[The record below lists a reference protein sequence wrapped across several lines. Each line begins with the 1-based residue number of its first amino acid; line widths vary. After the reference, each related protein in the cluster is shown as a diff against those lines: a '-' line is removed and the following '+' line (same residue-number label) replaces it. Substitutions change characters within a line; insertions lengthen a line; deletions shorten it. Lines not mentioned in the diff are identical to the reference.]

1 MRETFTFL
9 TKAHFTLD
17 IRLAKSG
24 ELSNL
29 KKSGSKRE
37 TDKVTQNEN
46 DLDLEPEDG
55 RLRLLDSFPVWFSD
69 TIAFIIKQILESET
83 VEDMG
88 KINHLKSELGQK
100 YDSHTKAEEL
110 LSHVRLSSRVINKN
124 SECLYT
130 SFGLTW
136 KCQYNGQPN

>member
-83 VEDMG
+83 VEVMG
-88 KINHLKSELGQK
+88 KINHIKSELGQNMI
-100 YDSHTKAEEL
+100 HTQ
-110 LSHVRLSSRVINKN
+110 RLKN
-124 SECLYT
+124 Y
-130 SFGLTW
+130 
-136 KCQYNGQPN
+136 

>member
-1 MRETFTFL
+1 M
-9 TKAHFTLD
+9 
-17 IRLAKSG
+17 
-24 ELSNL
+24 SNL

-55 RLRLLDSFPVWFSD
+55 HLRLLDSFPVWFSD

-83 VEDMG
+83 VEDIG
-88 KINHLKSELGQK
+88 KNNHLKSELGQK